1 MKKILVVLCLLTC
14 LGGLAFS
21 APLAANEAFV
31 IYNNLP
37 LYQEPQSGV
46 LKWAESLTIG
56 DKVVLLNRTFKF
68 KLEGKERDFTKVRA
82 QSGKEGWV
90 RSPFIAA
97 KAVLGVVKADRAVVY
112 SEPRDVKVTSK
123 SITQLTILAVLQDG
137 GQGGFS
143 KVSCYDAV
151 QDASFT
157 DGVYVSADDL
167 TTVDLDVNA
176 AILYT
181 AAMASKDA
189 GVRKNLLTVASNKY
203 GASVFGGKL
212 QEALGAGS
220 APRATTTASGRFT
233 VNSDHVFVRSAPD
246 EKSGQPVTQLDTGS
260 QVDAV
265 EMTAQT
271 YTVDGQ
277 TARWYRVEYPAGW
290 IFGAFLTPL
299 Q

>member
-1 MKKILVVLCLLTC
+1 MKKTLATLCLLLC

-56 DKVVLLNRTFKF
+56 DRVVLLNRTFKF
-68 KLEGKERDFTKVRA
+68 KLDGKERDYTKVRA

-90 RSPFIAA
+90 RSPYVAA
-97 KAVLGVVKADRAVVY
+97 KAILGVVKADRAVVY

-123 SITQLTILAVLQDG
+123 YISLLTVAAVLQDG
-137 GQGGFS
+137 GSGGFS
-143 KVSCYDAV
+143 KVACYDV
-151 QDASFT
+151 PQDVSFT
-157 DGVYVSADDL
+157 DGVFVSTDDL
-167 TTVDLDVNA
+167 TTADIDVNA
-176 AILYT
+176 AVLYA

-189 GVRKNLLTVASNKY
+189 GVKRNLLTVASGKY
-203 GASVFGGKL
+203 GSSIFGGKI

-220 APRATTTASGRFT
+220 APRATAPTTGGFT
-233 VNSDHVFVRSAPD
+233 VNSDRVFVRSAPD
-246 EKSGQPVTQLDTGS
+246 EKAGQPLTQLDTGS

-271 YTVDGQ
+271 YTIDGQ

-290 IFGAFLTPL
+290 IFGAFLTPR